1 MLSFYKVPAGTG
13 EHFDIIRA
21 GFFGGDKNKIKHH
34 LVNWQTFCLPKDQR
48 RSGRARL
55 RNHEYC
61 FMIKLALENFLMK
74 KDSGR
79 TFN

>member
-1 MLSFYKVPAGTG
+1 MG
-13 EHFDIIRA
+13 EHFDIIRP
-21 GFFGGDKNKIKHH
+21 GFLVDKNKIKHH
-34 LVNWQTFCLPKDQR
+34 LVNWQTLPKDQR

-74 KDSGR
+74 KESGR